1 MRRLVV
7 LGVALLF
14 IAFFAFLTIAAIFEG
29 GFTGASAISIFILAL
44 LAIGIVGA
52 LRNPPRQ

>member
-7 LGVALLF
+7 LAVALLF
-14 IAFFAFLTIAAIFEG
+14 IVFFAFLTVAAIIEQ
-29 GFTGASAISIFILAL
+29 GFTPASAISIFILVMFAT
-44 LAIGIVGA
+44 GIVGA